1 MQAAQKQR
9 IGKRSEAKMLVQ
21 RVQETY
27 SCYSTTCRPYENG
40 NRGKR
45 FCGEN
50 YLSKFCTLDSSSVN
64 GGHSSAS
71 TISFSPI
78 KSPISRKDSFS
89 CLLDARCSPE
99 NGNAS
104 SFSSSC
110 VSDEENKFR
119 NKLRE
124 LESMM
129 LGPDSDDSTENFCS
143 GMLLS
148 TTFWLHINDAISRR
162 DLKQVL
168 IAAATAVAEDDHV
181 TAWWLLNEL
190 REMVSVCGEPIERL
204 GAYMLEGLVARMSSS
219 GSSIYKSLRCKEP
232 ESSDLLSYMNILY
245 GVCPYFKFGYISAN
259 GAVAEAM
266 KDEKRV
272 HIIDFQVSQGSQWV
286 TLIQAFAARP
296 SGPPHI
302 RITGMDDSTSAYARG
317 GGLEIVGKRLSKL
330 AQYWNVPFEFHA
342 APISGYDV
350 QLEHL
355 DVRPGDALAVNFA
368 FVLHHMPDES
378 VSTQNHRDRLLRMIR
393 SLQPKVVTLIEQES
407 NTNTTA
413 FFPRFKETLDY
424 YGAMFESMDVTFP
437 RDHKER
443 IEVEQHCLAKD
454 VVNIVACEGGE
465 RVERHELL
473 GKWRSRFAMA
483 GFTPYPLS
491 TIVNGTIR
499 SLLGTYSDKYR
510 IAEKDGALYL
520 GWMNRDLVSSSAW
533 IP

>member
-1 MQAAQKQR
+1 MQASSNQR
-9 IGKRSEAKMLVQ
+9 IGKRSAAKMFAPQ
-21 RVQETY
+21 VQETY
-27 SCYSTTCRPYENG
+27 SCYSTMCRPYENG

-71 TISFSPI
+71 TISFSSI
-78 KSPISRKDSFS
+78 ESPISRKDSFS
-89 CLLDARCSPE
+89 CLLDARSSPE

-104 SFSSSC
+104 SFSGSC

-119 NKLRE
+119 NKLKE

-129 LGPDSDDSTENFCS
+129 LGPDGDDSTENFHG
-143 GMLLS
+143 GMLLN
-148 TTFWLHINDAISRR
+148 TAFWMHINDAISQR

-168 IAAATAVAEDDHV
+168 ITAARAVAEDDHV
-181 TAWWLLNEL
+181 TAWWLLDEL
-190 REMVSVCGEPIERL
+190 REMVSVWGEPIERL

-219 GSSIYKSLRCKEP
+219 GSSIYKSLRRKEP

-245 GVCPYFKFGYISAN
+245 EVCPYFKFGYMSAN
-259 GAVAEAM
+259 GAIAEAM
-266 KDEKRV
+266 KDERRV
-272 HIIDFQVSQGSQWV
+272 HIIDFQVGQGSQWD

-330 AQYWNVPFEFHA
+330 AQSWNVPFEFHA
-342 APISGYDV
+342 APISGLDV

-355 DVRPGDALAVNFA
+355 GVRRGEALAVNFA
-368 FVLHHMPDES
+368 FTLHHMPDES

-424 YGAMFESMDVTFP
+424 YAAMFESMDVTLP
-437 RDHKER
+437 RDRKER

-473 GKWRSRFAMA
+473 GKWRLRFSMA

-491 TIVNGTIR
+491 TLVNGTIR
-499 SLLGTYSDKYR
+499 SLLGNYSDKYR

-520 GWMNRDLVSSSAW
+520 GWMNRDLVASCAW
-533 IP
+533 R